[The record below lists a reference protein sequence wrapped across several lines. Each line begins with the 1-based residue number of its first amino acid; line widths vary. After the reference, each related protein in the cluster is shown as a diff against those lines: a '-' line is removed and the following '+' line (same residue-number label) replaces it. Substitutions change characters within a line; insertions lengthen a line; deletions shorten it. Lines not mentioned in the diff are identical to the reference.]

1 MQSLRS
7 VLPPLEPLVAF
18 EAAARLGSFTSAAG
32 ELNITQAA
40 VSQRIRT
47 LEQALG
53 TALFERAH
61 RAVRLTPQ
69 GLEYQ
74 HTVSMALTHL
84 ANATREIRAAPQG
97 TRLTV
102 AADQSI
108 ASMWLMG
115 RLPRFFERHPRIP
128 VRLVASDTEADCL
141 AGDVDLSIIHG
152 EGDWP
157 GFGSVRLFEEEVLP
171 VCSPGYLEQSGPIGE
186 VADLAE
192 MVLLDLEDSNWN
204 WINWRMWLTEQ
215 GVGLPAGQRQLR
227 INSYPLIIEAARN
240 GQGVAL
246 GWRHLVDDALLDG
259 SLVCPLERSVHTRF
273 GYYILWPETRPLSA
287 EAAAL
292 RDWALDES
300 AGQPLYH
307 AAHGVSDA

>member
-1 MQSLRS
+1 MLMQSLRNA
-7 VLPPLEPLVAF
+7 LPPLEPLVAF
-18 EAAARLGSFTSAAG
+18 EAAARLGSFTAAAQ

-53 TALFERAH
+53 TNLFERAH
-61 RAVRLTPQ
+61 RAVHLTVQ
-69 GLEYQ
+69 GREYQ

-84 ANATREIRAAPQG
+84 ANATREIKSAPQG
-97 TRLTV
+97 ARLTV

-108 ASMWLMG
+108 ASMWLMP
-115 RLPRFFERHPRIP
+115 RLPRFFEHHPRIP
-128 VRLVASDTEADCL
+128 VRLIASDTEADCL
-141 AGDVDLSIIHG
+141 AGDVDLSIVHG
-152 EGDWP
+152 DGEWP
-157 GFGSVRLFEEEVLP
+157 GFGSVCLFGEEVLP
-171 VCSPGYLEQSGPIGE
+171 VCSPAYLDRNGPIGD
-186 VADLAE
+186 VADLTE
-192 MVLLDLEDSNWN
+192 TVLLDLEDTNWN

-215 GVGLPAGQRQLR
+215 GVDLPAGQRHLR

-273 GYYILWPETRPLSA
+273 GYHILWPEARPLSA
-287 EAAAL
+287 EAGAL
-292 RDWALDES
+292 RDWALGES
-300 AGQPLYH
+300 TNQPLH
-307 AAHGVSDA
+307 RHDV

>member
-1 MQSLRS
+1 MQSLRNT
-7 VLPPLEPLVAF
+7 LPPLEPLVAF
-18 EAAARLGSFTSAAG
+18 EAAARLGSFTLAAD

-47 LEQALG
+47 LERALG

-61 RAVRLTPQ
+61 RAVHLTAQ

-97 TRLTV
+97 PRLTV

-108 ASMWLMG
+108 ASMWLMP
-115 RLPRFFERHPRIP
+115 RLPKFLERHPKAP
-128 VRLVASDTEADCL
+128 VRLIASDTEADCL
-141 AGDVDLSIIHG
+141 AGDVDLAIIHG
-152 EGDWP
+152 AGHWP
-157 GFGSVRLFEEEVLP
+157 GYRAVCLFEEEVFP
-171 VCSPGYLEQSGPIGE
+171 VCSPDYLERSGPIGTA
-186 VADLAE
+186 ADLTGS
-192 MVLLDLEDSNWN
+192 VLLDLEDANWN
-204 WINWRMWLTEQ
+204 WINWRMWLTEE
-215 GVGLPAGQRQLR
+215 GVDLPAGQRPLR

-259 SLVCPLERSVHTRF
+259 SLVRPLDRAVRTRF
-273 GYYILWPETRPLSA
+273 GYYILWPEARELSS
-287 EAAAL
+287 EAASL
-292 RDWALDES
+292 RDWALDEGR
-300 AGQPLYH
+300 AQPL
-307 AAHGVSDA
+307 HGHED